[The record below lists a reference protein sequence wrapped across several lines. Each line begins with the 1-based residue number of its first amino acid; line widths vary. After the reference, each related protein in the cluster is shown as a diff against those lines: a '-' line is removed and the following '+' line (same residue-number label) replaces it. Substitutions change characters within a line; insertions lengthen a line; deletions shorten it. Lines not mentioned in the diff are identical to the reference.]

1 MLRWVSDRSLSRYF
15 KEIMRYPLI
24 SREKEEGLARRA
36 RLGDV
41 IIAVDDRGCNSPRTL
56 LSRIKRSGP
65 GSRLKITVHRG
76 EKDIDLTLEIPAS
89 FSPQEAKKEPDA
101 PILGMR
107 VCRVQEL
114 DAPRIKVL
122 GIKRG
127 LLVTELE
134 PDSSAALADL
144 RDYNREARDRL
155 ILHNLRW
162 VVTIAKQYQNRG
174 LALAELINEGNLGLI
189 QAVTKFDERRKTR
202 LTTYS
207 NWWIRYYIVSALAS
221 RHLIKLPIK
230 MRNLAKRIRDSYGVL
245 SQRLG
250 RSPSIE
256 ELARELKATPEDVSA
271 AFDCG
276 VAELSID
283 AMPFEDSKVTFE
295 EVLRDTTSPSP
306 AEVSAKDEMERHV
319 RSSLAA
325 VLADRELYVVSRHF
339 GVPMPQERRFTIK
352 NTIKKFTAISGRPEE
367 EIQQIV
373 CQASRKILSRL
384 RLSLSADELKHYAKL
399 TAADMRRLPQL
410 LRKRRDY
417 SKIKSAMFKVM
428 HLVAKNIPS
437 LVSDHLEVEVM
448 ELEELRK
455 KKLADLQKIAESFS
469 IDTMGMEKEDLVK
482 AILKRALQEQE
493 IFCLCWNVPSTRE
506 ELNLRELG
514 DLLGVSREAARQV
527 KERAIRKL
535 KKHLRPQAFDSFFR
549 KAV

>member
-41 IIAVDDRGCNSPRTL
+41 IIAVDGRGCNSPRTL
-56 LSRIKRSGP
+56 LSLIKRSGP
-65 GSRLKITVHRG
+65 GSKLKITVRRG
-76 EKDIDLTLEIPAS
+76 AQNLELFLEIPAS
-89 FSPQEAKKEPDA
+89 FSNAEAKKDPDA

-107 VCRVQEL
+107 VRKVEGL
-114 DAPRIKVL
+114 SANRIKVL

-127 LLVTELE
+127 LLITEVE
-134 PDSSAALADL
+134 PGSPAALADL
-144 RDYNREARDRL
+144 LDYNREARDRL

-189 QAVTKFDERRKTR
+189 QAVSKFDERRKTR

-221 RHLIKLPIK
+221 RHLIKLPIR
-230 MRNLAKRIRDSYGVL
+230 MRNLAKRIRDSYGIL
-245 SQRLG
+245 SQHLG

-256 ELARELKATPEDVSA
+256 ELARELKATPEEVSA

-325 VLADRELYVVSRHF
+325 VLSDRELYVVSRHF
-339 GVPMPQERRFTIK
+339 GVPMPQDQRVA
-352 NTIKKFTAISGRPEE
+352 IKKLTAISGRSEE

-384 RLSLSADELKHYAKL
+384 RLSLGTDGFKRYAKL

-410 LRKRRDY
+410 LKKRMDY
-417 SKIKSAMFKVM
+417 SEIKSAMFKIM
-428 HLVAKNIPS
+428 RRVAKNIPS
-437 LVSDHLEVEVM
+437 LISDHLEA
-448 ELEELRK
+448 L
-455 KKLADLQKIAESFS
+455 DLWQ
-469 IDTMGMEKEDLVK
+469 
-482 AILKRALQEQE
+482 QE
-493 IFCLCWNVPSTRE
+493 IFCLCWNVSPQRE
-506 ELNLRELG
+506 VLNLRELG

-535 KKHLRPQAFDSFFR
+535 KNHLRPQAFDSFFR

>member
-41 IIAVDDRGCNSPRTL
+41 IIAVDGRGCNSPRTL
-56 LSRIKRSGP
+56 LSLIKRSGP
-65 GSRLKITVHRG
+65 DSRLKITVRRG
-76 EKDIDLTLEIPAS
+76 AQNLELFLEIPAS
-89 FSPQEAKKEPDA
+89 FSHAEAKKDPDA

-107 VCRVQEL
+107 VRKVEGL
-114 DAPRIKVL
+114 SANRIKVL

-127 LLVTELE
+127 LLVTEVE
-134 PDSSAALADL
+134 PGSPAALADL
-144 RDYNREARDRL
+144 LDYNREARDRL

-221 RHLIKLPIK
+221 RHLIKLPIR

-256 ELARELKATPEDVSA
+256 ELARELKATPEEVSA

-325 VLADRELYVVSRHF
+325 VLSDRELYVVSRHF

-352 NTIKKFTAISGRPEE
+352 ELSEILKELSEIFGKTEE
-367 EIQQIV
+367 EIQQRI
-373 CQASRKILSRL
+373 CLASRKLL
-384 RLSLSADELKHYAKL
+384 LDTDGLKRYAKL
-399 TAADMRRLPQL
+399 TSADMEALPQL
-410 LRKRRDY
+410 LQKGMQY
-417 SKIKSAMFKVM
+417 SKRVMCKVM
-428 HLVAKNIPS
+428 RRVLKNIPS
-437 LVSDHLEVEVM
+437 ALLTDHLEVLD
-448 ELEELRK
+448 LEE
-455 KKLADLQKIAESFS
+455 EE
-469 IDTMGMEKEDLVK
+469 M
-482 AILKRALQEQE
+482 
-493 IFCLCWNVPSTRE
+493 FCLCWGVRPQRE
-506 ELNLRELG
+506 VLNLRELG

-535 KKHLRPQAFDSFFR
+535 KKNLRPQAFDSFFR

>member
-1 MLRWVSDRSLSRYF
+1 MFRWVSDRSLSRYF

-41 IIAVDDRGCNSPRTL
+41 IIAVDGRGCNSPRTL

-65 GSRLKITVHRG
+65 DSRLKITVRRG
-76 EKDIDLTLEIPAS
+76 AQNLELTLEIPAS
-89 FSPQEAKKEPDA
+89 FSPQEAKGEPDA
-101 PILGMR
+101 PILGMM

-127 LLVTELE
+127 LLIVELE
-134 PDSSAALADL
+134 PDSPAALADL

-162 VVTIAKQYQNRG
+162 VVTIAKQYQKRG

-306 AEVSAKDEMERHV
+306 AEVSAKDEIERHV

-352 NTIKKFTAISGRPEE
+352 KLTAISGRSEE
-367 EIQQIV
+367 EIQQVV
-373 CQASRKILSRL
+373 CQASRKILSRFG
-384 RLSLSADELKHYAKL
+384 ADELKHYAKL

-417 SKIKSAMFKVM
+417 SKIKSAMFKIM
-428 HLVAKNIPS
+428 HRVVKNPSSLS
-437 LVSDHLEVEVM
+437 LVSDHLEA
-448 ELEELRK
+448 L
-455 KKLADLQKIAESFS
+455 D
-469 IDTMGMEKEDLVK
+469 
-482 AILKRALQEQE
+482 LQEQE
-493 IFCLCWNVPSTRE
+493 IFCLWLNVPSARE

-535 KKHLRPQAFDSFFR
+535 KKNLRPQAFDSFFR

>member
-65 GSRLKITVHRG
+65 DSRLKITVHRG

-144 RDYNREARDRL
+144 CDYNREARDRL

-352 NTIKKFTAISGRPEE
+352 KLTAIFGKTEE

-417 SKIKSAMFKVM
+417 SKIKSAMFKIM
-428 HLVAKNIPS
+428 RRVAKNIPS

>member
-36 RLGDV
+36 RLGDM
-41 IIAVDDRGCNSPRTL
+41 IIAVDGRGCNSPRTL
-56 LSRIKRSGP
+56 LSLIKRSGP
-65 GSRLKITVHRG
+65 GSRLKITVRRG
-76 EKDIDLTLEIPAS
+76 AQNLELFLEIPAS
-89 FSPQEAKKEPDA
+89 FSHAEAKKDPDA

-107 VCRVQEL
+107 VRKVEGL
-114 DAPRIKVL
+114 SANRIKVL

-127 LLVTELE
+127 LLVTEVE
-134 PDSSAALADL
+134 PGSPAALADL
-144 RDYNREARDRL
+144 LDYNREARDRL

-221 RHLIKLPIK
+221 RHLIKLPIR

-256 ELARELKATPEDVSA
+256 ELARELKATPEEVSA

-325 VLADRELYVVSRHF
+325 VLSDRELYVVSRHF
-339 GVPMPQERRFTIK
+339 GVPMPQDRRVA
-352 NTIKKFTAISGRPEE
+352 IKKLTAISGRSEE

-384 RLSLSADELKHYAKL
+384 RLSLGTDGFKRYAKL
-399 TAADMRRLPQL
+399 TAADMRGLPQL
-410 LRKRRDY
+410 LKKRMDY
-417 SKIKSAMFKVM
+417 SEIKSAMFKIM
-428 HLVAKNIPS
+428 RRVAKNIPS

-493 IFCLCWNVPSTRE
+493 IFCLCWNVPSQRE
-506 ELNLRELG
+506 VLNLRELG

>member
-41 IIAVDDRGCNSPRTL
+41 IIAVDDRGCNSSRTL

-65 GSRLKITVHRG
+65 DSRLRITVRRG
-76 EKDIDLTLEIPAS
+76 AQNLELVLEIPAS
-89 FSPQEAKKEPDA
+89 FSNAEAKGNPDA

-114 DAPRIKVL
+114 DAPRIKAL

-127 LLVTELE
+127 LLVTEVE
-134 PDSSAALADL
+134 PGSPAALADL

-162 VVTIAKQYQNRG
+162 VVTIAKQYQKRG

-250 RSPSIE
+250 RAPSIE
-256 ELARELKATPEDVSA
+256 ELASELKATPEDVSA

-306 AEVSAKDEMERHV
+306 AEVSAKDEIERHV
-319 RSSLAA
+319 RSSLAD

-339 GVPMPQERRFTIK
+339 GVPMPQDRRVA
-352 NTIKKFTAISGRPEE
+352 IKKLTAISGRSEE

-384 RLSLSADELKHYAKL
+384 RLSLGADELKRYAKL
-399 TAADMRRLPQL
+399 TAADMRGLPQL

-417 SKIKSAMFKVM
+417 SKIKSAMFKIM
-428 HLVAKNIPS
+428 HRVVKNPSSLS
-437 LVSDHLEVEVM
+437 LVSDHLEVM
-448 ELEELRK
+448 EPEELRK

-469 IDTMGMEKEDLVK
+469 IDTMEKEDLVK
-482 AILKRALQEQE
+482 AILKRNLQEQE
-493 IFCLCWNVPSTRE
+493 IFCLCWNVPPTRE
-506 ELNLRELG
+506 MLNLRELG

>member
-1 MLRWVSDRSLSRYF
+1 MFRWVSDRSLSRYF

-41 IIAVDDRGCNSPRTL
+41 IIAVDGRGCNSPRTL

-65 GSRLKITVHRG
+65 DSRLKITVRRG
-76 EKDIDLTLEIPAS
+76 AQNLELTLEIPAS
-89 FSPQEAKKEPDA
+89 FSPQEAKGDPDA

-127 LLVTELE
+127 LLITELE
-134 PDSSAALADL
+134 PDSPAALADL

-162 VVTIAKQYQNRG
+162 VVTIAKQYQKRG

-306 AEVSAKDEMERHV
+306 AEVSAKDEIERHV

-352 NTIKKFTAISGRPEE
+352 KLTAISGRSEE

-373 CQASRKILSRL
+373 CQASRKILSRFG
-384 RLSLSADELKHYAKL
+384 ADELKHYAKL

-417 SKIKSAMFKVM
+417 SKIKSAMFKIMDRV
-428 HLVAKNIPS
+428 VKNPSSLS
-437 LVSDHLEVEVM
+437 LVSDHLEVM

-469 IDTMGMEKEDLVK
+469 IDTMEMEKEDLVK
-482 AILKRALQEQE
+482 AILKRDLQEQE
-493 IFCLCWNVPSTRE
+493 IFCLWLNVPSTRE

-535 KKHLRPQAFDSFFR
+535 KKNLRPQAFDSFFR

>member
-24 SREKEEGLARRA
+24 SREKEEELARRA

-65 GSRLKITVHRG
+65 GSRLKITVHRV
-76 EKDIDLTLEIPAS
+76 EKDIELVLEIGAS
-89 FSPQEAKKEPDA
+89 FSPQEAKGDPDA

-127 LLVTELE
+127 LLVTEVD
-134 PDSSAALADL
+134 PGSPAALADL

-162 VVTIAKQYQNRG
+162 VVTIAKQYQKRG

-283 AMPFEDSKVTFE
+283 ALPFEDSKVTFE

-325 VLADRELYVVSRHF
+325 VLTDRELYVVSRHF

-352 NTIKKFTAISGRPEE
+352 KLTEIFGKTEE
-367 EIQQIV
+367 EIQQLI
-373 CQASRKILSRL
+373 CLASRKLLSRL
-384 RLSLSADELKHYAKL
+384 RRSLDTDSLKRYAKL
-399 TAADMRRLPQL
+399 TSADMEALPQL
-410 LRKRRDY
+410 LKKGMGY
-417 SKIKSAMFKVM
+417 SKSVM
-428 HLVAKNIPS
+428 CRVMRRVLKNIPS
-437 LVSDHLEVEVM
+437 ALTDHLEA
-448 ELEELRK
+448 L
-455 KKLADLQKIAESFS
+455 DLQEEE
-469 IDTMGMEKEDLVK
+469 M
-482 AILKRALQEQE
+482 
-493 IFCLCWNVPSTRE
+493 FCLCWGVRPTRE

-535 KKHLRPQAFDSFFR
+535 KKDLRPQAFDSFFR

>member
-1 MLRWVSDRSLSRYF
+1 MFRWVSDRSLSRYF

-41 IIAVDDRGCNSPRTL
+41 IIAVDGRGCNSPRTL
-56 LSRIKRSGP
+56 LSLIKRSGP
-65 GSRLKITVHRG
+65 GSKLKITVRRG

-134 PDSSAALADL
+134 PDSPAALADL

-306 AEVSAKDEMERHV
+306 AEVSAKDEIERHV

-352 NTIKKFTAISGRPEE
+352 KLSEIFGKTEE

-373 CQASRKILSRL
+373 CQASRKILSRFG
-384 RLSLSADELKHYAKL
+384 ADELKHYA
-399 TAADMRRLPQL
+399 AADMRRLPQL

-428 HLVAKNIPS
+428 RRVVKNPSSLS

-493 IFCLCWNVPSTRE
+493 IFCLWLNVPSTRE

-535 KKHLRPQAFDSFFR
+535 KKNLRPQAFDSFFR

>member
-24 SREKEEGLARRA
+24 SREKEEELARRA

-56 LSRIKRSGP
+56 LSRIKRSDP
-65 GSRLKITVHRG
+65 NSRLKITVCRG
-76 EKDIDLTLEIPAS
+76 AQNTDLTLEIPS
-89 FSPQEAKKEPDA
+89 PFSPQEAKGNPDA

-107 VCRVQEL
+107 VCKVEDL
-114 DAPRIKVL
+114 DADRIKSL

-127 LLVTELE
+127 LLVTEVE
-134 PDSSAALADL
+134 PGSPAALADL

-162 VVTIAKQYQNRG
+162 VVTIAKQYQKRG

-256 ELARELKATPEDVSA
+256 ELASELKSTPEDVSA

-306 AEVSAKDEMERHV
+306 AEVSAKDEMERNV

-352 NTIKKFTAISGRPEE
+352 KFTAISGRSEE

-384 RLSLSADELKHYAKL
+384 RLSLGADELKRYAKL
-399 TAADMRRLPQL
+399 TAADMRGLPHL

-417 SKIKSAMFKVM
+417 SKTKSAMFKIM
-428 HLVAKNIPS
+428 RRVAKNTPS
-437 LVSDHLEVEVM
+437 LVSDHLEA
-448 ELEELRK
+448 L
-455 KKLADLQKIAESFS
+455 D
-469 IDTMGMEKEDLVK
+469 
-482 AILKRALQEQE
+482 LQEQE
-493 IFCLCWNVPSTRE
+493 IFCLYWNVSSTRE
-506 ELNLRELG
+506 MLNLRELG

>member
-1 MLRWVSDRSLSRYF
+1 MFRWVSDRSLSRYF

-41 IIAVDDRGCNSPRTL
+41 IIAVDGRGCNSPRTL

-65 GSRLKITVHRG
+65 GSKLKITVHRG

-352 NTIKKFTAISGRPEE
+352 KLTAIFGKTEE

-373 CQASRKILSRL
+373 CQASRKILSRFG
-384 RLSLSADELKHYAKL
+384 ADELKHYAKL

-428 HLVAKNIPS
+428 RRVVKNPSSLS
-437 LVSDHLEVEVM
+437 LVSDHLEA
-448 ELEELRK
+448 L
-455 KKLADLQKIAESFS
+455 D
-469 IDTMGMEKEDLVK
+469 
-482 AILKRALQEQE
+482 LQEQE

>member
-24 SREKEEGLARRA
+24 SREEEERLARRA

-41 IIAVDDRGCNSPRTL
+41 IIGVAGKSCNSLRTL
-56 LSRIKRSGP
+56 KSAIKSAGP
-65 GSRLKITVHRG
+65 GSKLKISVRRG
-76 EKDIDLTLEIPAS
+76 QAKKDFILEIPPS
-89 FSPQEAKKEPDA
+89 FSAADLKPEP
-101 PILGMR
+101 PLLGMKVR
-107 VCRVQEL
+107 KVQEL
-114 DAPRIKVL
+114 SAPRIKTL

-127 LLVTELE
+127 LLITEVE
-134 PDSSAALADL
+134 PGSPAAVADL
-144 RDYNREARDRL
+144 RDYNLAARNRL

-174 LALAELINEGNLGLI
+174 LPLAELINEGNLGLI
-189 QAVTKFDERRKTR
+189 QAVSKFDERRKTR

-250 RSPSIE
+250 RAPSIQ
-256 ELARELKATPEDVSA
+256 ELATELEVTPDEVSA

-283 AMPFEDSKVTFE
+283 ALPFEDSKVTFE

-306 AEVSAKDEMERHV
+306 AELSARDDTERHV
-319 RSSLAA
+319 RSSLNDF
-325 VLADRELYVVSRHF
+325 LADRELYVVSRHF
-339 GVPMPQERRFTIK
+339 GIPLPSDRKFSL
-352 NTIKKFTAISGRPEE
+352 KKLIVIFGRAEE
-367 EIQQIV
+367 EVQRIL

-384 RLSLSADELKHYAKL
+384 YRSLGADGLKRYAKL
-399 TAADMRRLPQL
+399 TPADIRKLPEAL
-410 LRKRRDY
+410 KKGLDS
-417 SKIKSAMFKVM
+417 SKATRSAMFKIM
-428 HLVAKNIPS
+428 RRVAKNIPS
-437 LVSDHLEVEVM
+437 LISDHLEA
-448 ELEELRK
+448 L
-455 KKLADLQKIAESFS
+455 DL
-469 IDTMGMEKEDLVK
+469 
-482 AILKRALQEQE
+482 EQE
-493 IFCLCWNVPSTRE
+493 EMFCLFWNVRTSRG

-527 KERAIRKL
+527 KERAIKKL
-535 KKHLRPQAFDSFFR
+535 KKEIRPQAFDNFFR
-549 KAV
+549 EAV